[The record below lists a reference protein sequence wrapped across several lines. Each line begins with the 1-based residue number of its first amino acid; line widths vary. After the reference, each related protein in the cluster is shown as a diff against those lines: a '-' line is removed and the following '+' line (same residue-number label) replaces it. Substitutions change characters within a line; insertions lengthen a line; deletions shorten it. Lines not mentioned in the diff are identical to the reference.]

1 MLSVSNSALK
11 QLHQSLQAV
20 SDTEDDNTKCFR
32 IMPKDKTSLTLNY
45 SEPAANDTTFE
56 FEGAVV
62 LAVPKEL
69 EEFCND
75 KNLDV
80 NSEGRLELV

>member
-1 MLSVSNSALK
+1 MLSVTSSALK

-20 SDTEDDNTKCFR
+20 TDAEDESTKCFR
-32 IMPKDKTSLTLNY
+32 ITPKDQSSLTLNF

-56 FEGAVV
+56 FEGKVV

-69 EEFCND
+69 EEFCDD
-75 KNLDV
+75 KSLDV
-80 NSEGRLELV
+80 NSEGRLELA

>member
-1 MLSVSNSALK
+1 MLSVSNTALK

-20 SDTEDDNTKCFR
+20 TDTDGDSKCFR
-32 IMPKDKTSLTLNY
+32 ITPKDRSSLTLNY

-56 FEGAVV
+56 FEGKVV
-62 LAVPKEL
+62 LAVPREL

-75 KNLDV
+75 KSLDV
-80 NSEGRLELV
+80 NSEGRLELA

>member
-1 MLSVSNSALK
+1 MLSVSNTALK

-20 SDTEDDNTKCFR
+20 SDADEDTKCFR
-32 IMPKDKTSLTLNY
+32 ITPKDQSSLTLNY

-56 FEGAVV
+56 FEGKVV
-62 LAVPKEL
+62 LAVPREL

-75 KNLDV
+75 KSLDV
-80 NSEGRLELV
+80 NSEGRLELA

>member
-20 SDTEDDNTKCFR
+20 SDTDDENTKCFR
-32 IMPKDKTSLTLNY
+32 ITPKDQSSLTLNY

-56 FEGAVV
+56 FGGKVV
-62 LAVPKEL
+62 LAVPSEL

-75 KNLDV
+75 KSLDL
-80 NSEGRLELV
+80 NAEGRLELA

>member
-1 MLSVSNSALK
+1 MLSVTNSALK
-11 QLHQSLQAV
+11 QLHHSLQAV
-20 SDTEDDNTKCFR
+20 SDTEEESKCFR

-56 FEGAVV
+56 FEGKVV

-75 KNLDV
+75 KSLDV
-80 NSEGRLELV
+80 NSEGRLELA